1 MRISNP
7 PVARDLMVTARSFG
21 NYDLA
26 AALAD
31 LIDNSIKAK
40 ASRIDISFQPLTN
53 DVVVR
58 IRDNGEGMDRQ
69 TLTDA
74 MRPASSNPEAIRDPN
89 DLGRFGWGLKSASL
103 SQARVLTVVSWQNGT
118 FTAARWDIDNIEDW
132 NMDIFE
138 GEEASNFLITPV
150 SAQSGTEVIWNNTDR
165 LVENQA
171 SDAVI
176 DSLSSL
182 IFHATKKL
190 SLVFHRYLSGESSKK
205 LVIKINGN
213 ELKPIDPFLINH
225 DATQTL
231 DAEIIEMA
239 EEGKIVVQ
247 PYILPHFS
255 KLTVEIQEEL
265 GGAEGMIR
273 NQGFYVYRNRRL
285 IIYGTWFR
293 LVPHS
298 DLTQLTRVKVD
309 LPNSMDA
316 KWRITVDKSD
326 AQLPSALK
334 RRLQDVVRNFN
345 KRSVKV
351 HRNKGVSLDREN
363 IQVVWKRFVKNGQV
377 KYLINREHPL
387 LSELLIN
394 PEFGEKLNSVIKM
407 LESYFPTDMF
417 LKDSNTGI
425 TQHSMDTDEFNAL
438 INQCLVNYMQLSS
451 NPTKIKGF
459 LAFLSRIEPFASQM
473 AYTES
478 YVMKNLIG
486 LFEE

>member
-40 ASRIDISFQPLTN
+40 ASKIDIAFIPSAN

-58 IRDNGEGMDRQ
+58 IRDNGEGMDNQ
-69 TLTDA
+69 TLTNA

-103 SQARVLTVVSWQNGT
+103 SQARVLTVVSWQSEK

-132 NMDIFE
+132 GMDLFE
-138 GEEASNFLITPV
+138 DSDAQEFLDVPAFTK
-150 SAQSGTEVIWNNTDR
+150 SGTEVIWSNTDR
-165 LVENQA
+165 LVENQ
-171 SDAVI
+171 SIESVI

-182 IFHATKKL
+182 ISHAIKKL
-190 SLVFHRYLSGESSKK
+190 SLVFHRYLSGETGRK
-205 LVIKINGN
+205 LSIKVNGN
-213 ELKPIDPFLINH
+213 ELKPVDPFLVSH

-231 DAEIIEMA
+231 DAEIIEMT
-239 EEGKIVVQ
+239 EGGKIIVQ
-247 PYILPHFS
+247 PYVLPHFS

-273 NQGFYVYRNRRL
+273 NQGFYVYRNKRL
-285 IIYGTWFR
+285 IIHGTWFR
-293 LVPHS
+293 LVPHT

-316 KWRITVDKSD
+316 NWRITVDKSD
-326 AQLPSALK
+326 AQLPGALK
-334 RRLQDVVRNFN
+334 KRLQGVVRNFN

-363 IQVVWKRFVKNGQV
+363 IQAIWKRIVKNGQV

-387 LSELLIN
+387 LSEFLCN
-394 PEFGEKLNSVIKM
+394 DEFGDKFNSVVKM
-407 LESYFPTDMF
+407 LEAYFPTDMF
-417 LKDSNTGI
+417 LKDSAAGI
-425 TQHSMDTDEFNAL
+425 TQHSIDSHEYDAL
-438 INQCLVNYMQLSS
+438 IHQCLVNYMQLSHQS
-451 NPTKIKGF
+451 TNVKDF
-459 LAFLSRIEPFASQM
+459 LDFISRIEPFASQM

-478 YVMKNLIG
+478 YIKKNLSG

>member
-40 ASRIDISFQPLTN
+40 ASRIDISFTPLAT
-53 DVVVR
+53 DVIVR
-58 IRDNGEGMDRQ
+58 IRDNGEGMDKQ

-74 MRPASSNPEAIRDPN
+74 MRPASSNPETIRDPN

-103 SQARVLTVVSWQNGT
+103 SQARVLTVVSWQSEK

-132 NMDIFE
+132 GMDIFE
-138 GEEASNFLITPV
+138 DMDARDFLSVPGSTI
-150 SAQSGTEVIWNNTDR
+150 SGTEVVWSNTDR
-165 LVENQA
+165 LVENQPTD
-171 SDAVI
+171 SVI

-182 IFHATKKL
+182 ISHAIKKL
-190 SLVFHRYLSGESSKK
+190 SLVFHRYLSGESGKK
-205 LVIKINGN
+205 LTIKVNGN
-213 ELKPIDPFLINH
+213 ELKPIDPFLVSH

-239 EEGKIVVQ
+239 EGGQIIVQ
-247 PYILPHFS
+247 PYVLPHFS

-316 KWRITVDKSD
+316 NWRITVDKSD

-334 RRLQDVVRNFN
+334 KRLQGVIRNFN
-345 KRSVKV
+345 RRSIKV

-363 IQVVWKRFVKNGQV
+363 IQVVWKRSVKSGQV
-377 KYLINREHPL
+377 KYQINREHPL
-387 LSELLIN
+387 LCEFLNSA
-394 PEFGEKLNSVIKM
+394 EFGDRFNSVIKM
-407 LESYFPTDMF
+407 LEAYFPTDMF
-417 LKDSNTGI
+417 LKDSDAGI
-425 TQHSMDTDEFNAL
+425 TQHSIDTDEFNTL
-438 INQCLVNYMQLSS
+438 INQCLVNYMQLSTQS
-451 NPTKIKGF
+451 INIKDF
-459 LAFLSRIEPFASQM
+459 LDFISRVEPFASQM
-473 AYTES
+473 AYTKS
-478 YVMKNLIG
+478 YIEKNLIG

>member
-31 LIDNSIKAK
+31 LIDNSIKAN
-40 ASRIDISFQPLTN
+40 ASKIDIAFIPLSN
-53 DVVVR
+53 DVIVR
-58 IRDNGEGMDRQ
+58 IRDDGEGMDSR
-69 TLTDA
+69 TLTSA

-103 SQARVLTVVSWQNGT
+103 SQARVLTVVSWQSEK

-132 NMDIFE
+132 GMDLYEGSDAEALLNM
-138 GEEASNFLITPV
+138 TV
-150 SAQSGTEVIWNNTDR
+150 STKSGTEVIWSNSDR
-165 LVENQA
+165 LVESQ
-171 SDAVI
+171 SIDSVI

-182 IFHATKKL
+182 ISHAIKKL
-190 SLVFHRYLSGESSKK
+190 SLVFHRYLSGESGKK
-205 LVIKINGN
+205 LVINVNGN
-213 ELKPIDPFLINH
+213 DLKPVDPFLVSH

-231 DAEIIEMA
+231 DAEIIEMT
-239 EEGKIVVQ
+239 EGGKIIVQ
-247 PYILPHFS
+247 PYVLPHFS
-255 KLTVEIQEEL
+255 KLTVEMQEEL

-273 NQGFYVYRNRRL
+273 NQGFYVYRNKRL
-285 IIYGTWFR
+285 IIHGTWFR
-293 LVPHS
+293 LVPHT

-309 LPNSMDA
+309 LPNSMDTN
-316 KWRITVDKSD
+316 WRITVDKSD
-326 AQLPSALK
+326 AQLPSVLK
-334 RRLQDVVRNFN
+334 KRLQGVVRNFN

-363 IQVVWKRFVKNGQV
+363 IQVVWKRFVKSGQV

-387 LSELLIN
+387 ISEFLDN
-394 PEFGEKLNSVIKM
+394 DDFGEKFNSVIKM
-407 LESYFPTDMF
+407 LEAYFPTDMF
-417 LKDSNTGI
+417 LKDSNNGI
-425 TQHSMDTDEFNAL
+425 TQHSVDSHEFESL
-438 INQCLVNYMQLSS
+438 IHQCLVNYMQMSPQPA
-451 NPTKIKGF
+451 NVKDF
-459 LAFLSRIEPFASQM
+459 LNFISLIEPFANQM

-478 YVMKNLIG
+478 YIKKNLIG